1 MLIVIV
7 EFVLRPGMQSKF
19 EEELAAMRARVKDFD
34 GFLGEE
40 PCQSV
45 TDAEKQVVLFY
56 WRDEESMATWRSDPS
71 TFVCSSAGATSSSLG
86 IRSASPRSSVSLTG
100 GWVAESDVGLLT
112 ALTSQR

>member
-19 EEELAAMRARVKDFD
+19 EEGLAAMRARVKDFD

-56 WRDEESMATWRSDPS
+56 WRDEESMATWRSD
-71 TFVCSSAGATSSSLG
+71 LEH
-86 IRSASPRSSVSLTG
+86 IRMQQRGRDEFFSWYQIRITKVER
-100 GWVAESDVGLLT
+100 ESDWRLGG
-112 ALTSQR
+112 